1 MDEKELNSLI
11 ESAVAKATEAGVKAG
26 LEAAQKAAVKT
37 PVVVMGESEED
48 KLIKGKSFK
57 SGAHYLS
64 NVIKSTVNGIT
75 DEMALYQHA
84 VKTIQGQSVTTN
96 ADGGYLVPTILS
108 SEMLKTEL
116 ENEFAYQLCRKIPMA
131 TNNLSI
137 PYLVDKD
144 HSGGMVRSAIQ
155 HYIVG
160 EGATITKSKIAVNK
174 LALTCYKIAAL
185 TYLTREIME
194 DSPISMEAIVN
205 QAAPEQLAFAREGY
219 LMTGTGTGQPT
230 GAFAA
235 ANPALKTV
243 TRAGAAA
250 IATADV
256 TGLYTAMPAASRNRA
271 VWVAGSDTFPS
282 LVGMTVNSV
291 PVYLPFN
298 GGNTNSNLAFAPQG
312 TLLGRPLYYSEHAA
326 ALGSDGDLNF
336 IDFSQ
341 LIVGERGGTSLDSS
355 IHVEFLT
362 DQTCLR
368 WITRWDSKSG
378 WYGVLTNK
386 QSNTFSPFCKLVT

>member
-1 MDEKELNSLI
+1 MEPSELD
-11 ESAVAKATEAGVKAG
+11 AVIAKAVEKATEAGLKAG
-26 LEAAQKAAVKT
+26 MEAAQKAVKT

-48 KLIKGKSFK
+48 KLVKGKSFK

-84 VKTIQGQSVTTN
+84 VKTIQGQSVTTS

-108 SEMLKTEL
+108 SEMLKTQL

-144 HSGGMVRSAIQ
+144 HSGGMVRNAIM

-160 EGATITKSKIAVNK
+160 EGSTITKSKVEVNK
-174 LALTCYKIAAL
+174 LALTCYKVAAL

-194 DSPISMEAIVN
+194 DSPISMEAIVK

-219 LMTGTGTGQPT
+219 LMTGTGTGMPT

-243 TRAGAAA
+243 TRDG
-250 IATADV
+250 ATAVTAEDV
-256 TGLYTAMPAASRNRA
+256 LDMYSAMYTAGINKA
-271 VWVAGSDTFPS
+271 VWVAGPRCIPS
-282 LVGMTVNSV
+282 LAKMTLNSV

-298 GGNTNSNLAFAPQG
+298 SGNTNSNLAMAPQG
-312 TLLGRPLYYSEHAA
+312 MLLGRPVYFSEHAA

-341 LIVGERGGTSLDSS
+341 LIVGERGGISYDQS

-362 DQTCLR
+362 DQTVLR
-368 WITRWDSKSG
+368 WVTRYDSKSG
-378 WYGVLTNK
+378 WYGVLTDK
-386 QSNTFSPFCKLVT
+386 QSTTHSPFVKLVT